1 MLTSRW
7 KFHGEDGQGLVEY
20 AMIIMLIA
28 LVVLAALRL
37 LGVQLGPVFST
48 VAGNL

>member
-7 KFHGEDGQGLVEY
+7 KFQDEDGQGLVEY

-28 LVVLAALRL
+28 LVLVAALGL
-37 LGVQLGPVFST
+37 FGGTLNTMFST
-48 VAGNL
+48 VAGSF